1 MSDNTS
7 FQAWLLKALRKNDAS
22 VFKSPTSVAT
32 YFQAINESKVQLED
46 FRSQLANFTT
56 LQTQSNTVVQQ
67 YNKLISGTTN
77 PVLIAQYKADRAP
90 YLNDYKAY
98 SERISTMNSFIKAV
112 EKAQKP
118 IKPDLLARSA
128 SAYAYTPI
136 KLIVKSGLTRI
147 TYNVGSVREAYFSG
161 KEEFLRETSVH
172 PGNTPVQVD
181 NAANLWAGGFAN
193 KGMIQTWTPPV
204 SGVNSTKGKTDP
216 EAKNASTYG
225 MPGKT
230 TPLQPHGFQFQY
242 NPTNVTMVYSGTPSV
257 DMMYEASGQDKFN
270 FVGTGTT
277 QSTIGFQILLNR
289 VYDMKYYDSSGHLRS
304 NAKNAYFPVQPTLK
318 EQEAIYNQGTM
329 YDVEFLLRTLLGVTM
344 DSYLRKDYL
353 GNGTADMGF
362 VAAVPVELHLG
373 QNMRYLVWI
382 NQLSINHVLFNERM
396 VPLFSTVDIS
406 CNRMPDF
413 ASFAD
418 GTGLSEADKALAAG
432 AMAAVED
439 GRAAA
444 VYTDIAKNIAENVIT
459 GLGY

>member
-1 MSDNTS
+1 MSGDQS
-7 FQAWLLKALRKNDAS
+7 FQNWLNAALKRGDIAA
-22 VFKSPTSVAT
+22 FKAPTSMAT
-32 YFQAINESKVQLED
+32 YVQAALESKVQVDD
-46 FRSQLANFTT
+46 FKAQQASFIALKKEADTAV
-56 LQTQSNTVVQQ
+56 QS
-67 YNKLISGTTN
+67 YNHLISQTTD

-90 YLNDYKAY
+90 YLNDSKAY
-98 SERISTMNSFIKAV
+98 NERIKEMDVFIKAV

-118 IKPDLLARSA
+118 IKADLLARSE

-136 KLIVKSGLTRI
+136 KIITKSNLTKI

-161 KEEFLRETSVH
+161 KEEFLRETALH
-172 PGNTPVQVD
+172 PGNKPVKVD

-193 KGMIQTWTPPV
+193 KGMIQTWTPPSSLV
-204 SGVNSTKGKTDP
+204 
-216 EAKNASTYG
+216 TYKKDSSSESNTTFG
-225 MPGKT
+225 MPAKT
-230 TPLQPHGFQFQY
+230 HALAPHGYQFQY

-277 QSTIGFQILLNR
+277 QSTIGFQILINR
-289 VYDMKYYDSSGHLRS
+289 VYDMKYYGSDGHLRS
-304 NAKNAYFPVQPTLK
+304 NAQNAYSPVTPTLK

-329 YDVEFLLRTLLGVTM
+329 YDIEFLLRTLLGVTM

-362 VAAVPVELHLG
+362 VAAIPVELHLG

-396 VPLFSTVDIS
+396 VPLFTTVDVS

-413 ASFAD
+413 AQLSDDYIASITPKKDTSTNEWIYATPGPGSYD
-418 GTGLSEADKALAAG
+418 GT
-432 AMAAVED
+432 
-439 GRAAA
+439 
-444 VYTDIAKNIAENVIT
+444 NNT
-459 GLGY
+459 GYEMVGP